1 MGIPT
6 KGILAPFKNRI
17 GTVVGRR
24 WRAGKWT
31 MNSYQGDVKNP
42 RTTAQ
47 MTQRLRFSAAGQLG
61 SAFYDAIDISLN
73 YFLKTHPTT
82 QVGEFVKRNMQFIT
96 ATGPD
101 SLNVDYTS
109 LTLCKGPLAEVG
121 FEAPGFD
128 TPGQIKVDWQA
139 HLQVASAD
147 ANDKVYVFVY
157 CPDTKSGFLA
167 EPKERA
173 TGNMDIT
180 VPQDWNGLKVHLYGF
195 VTSDKTNRKK
205 PNSVSNSLYI
215 GSGNI
220 G

>member
-47 MTQRLRFSAAGQLG
+47 QTQRLRFSAAGQLG

-167 EPKERA
+167 EPKERS

-180 VPQDWNGLKVHLYGF
+180 VPGDWNGLKVHLYGF

-205 PNSVSNSLYI
+205 PNSVSNSVYI

>member
-24 WRAGKWT
+24 WRAGRWT

-42 RTTAQ
+42 RTQAQ
-47 MTQRLRFSAAGQLG
+47 QIQRLRFSTAGQLG

-82 QVGEFVKRNMQFIT
+82 QVGEFVKRNLPFIT
-96 ATGPD
+96 STNPTAVTI
-101 SLNVDYTS
+101 DYTS
-109 LTLCKGPLAEVG
+109 LTISKGSLPEVW

-128 TPGQIKVDWQA
+128 TPGLIKVDWQA
-139 HLQVASAD
+139 NLTVPSAGAD
-147 ANDKVYVFVY
+147 DKVYVFVY
-157 CPDTKSGFLA
+157 CPDTKSGFLSQPTA
-167 EPKERA
+167 RSA
-173 TGNMDIT
+173 ANMDIP
-180 VPQDWNGLKVHLYGF
+180 VPADWNGLKVHLYGF
-195 VTSDKTNRKK
+195 VNSDRTNLKK
-205 PNSVSNSLYI
+205 PNAVSNSHYI
-215 GSGNI
+215 GFGNI

>member
-24 WRAGKWT
+24 WRAGRWT

-47 MTQRLRFSAAGQLG
+47 QIQRLRFSAAGQLG
-61 SAFYDAIDISLN
+61 AAFYDAIDISLS

-82 QVGEFVKRNMQFIT
+82 QVGEFVKRNMPFIT
-96 ATGPD
+96 AAGPD

-109 LTLCKGPLAEVG
+109 LTLCKGTLPEAW
-121 FEAPGFD
+121 FDAPGFD
-128 TPGQIKVDWQA
+128 TPGRVKVDWSA
-139 HLQVASAD
+139 NLAMPSASPH
-147 ANDKVYVFVY
+147 DKVYVFVY
-157 CPDTKSGFLA
+157 CPDTKSGILSEA
-167 EPKERA
+167 VERSAA
-173 TGNMDIT
+173 TMDII
-180 VPQDWNGLKVHLYGF
+180 VPADWNGLRVHLYGF
-195 VTSDKTNRKK
+195 ATSDKTNRKK
-205 PNSVSNSLYI
+205 PNAVSNSLYI

-220 G
+220 N

>member
-24 WRAGKWT
+24 WRAGMWT

-47 MTQRLRFSAAGQLG
+47 LTQRLRFGAAGQLG

-82 QVGEFVKRNMQFIT
+82 QVGEFVKRNMPFIT
-96 ATGPD
+96 ATRPG

-121 FEAPGFD
+121 FDAPGFD

-167 EPKERA
+167 EPKERS

-205 PNSVSNSLYI
+205 PNSVSNSVYI